1 MMGGLLASHWTSK
14 ICSPEEVIRRIKP
27 GMSIF
32 IGTGV
37 AEPRTLVRALM
48 SSKFGN
54 LTDLELIQL
63 VSFGDAISIKELRT
77 QKYRLKTFFSGWVSH
92 RAISD
97 GYVDLIPSRFA
108 WIPELIESGQVP
120 VHAAFVQISPPDKTG
135 NCSLGV
141 AVDVARL
148 AMEKAALVAGEI
160 NTLVPRT
167 FGDTFVHVSD
177 FNYLVEA
184 HDAPIYFDRC
194 AVASVHDQVAAN
206 VAELIDDHSCIAF
219 SFGPIF
225 EALSR
230 HLADKKHLG
239 VHSPVFTDALMDL
252 VNSGAVTN
260 RFKGTYR
267 GKSLTSYAIGTSNLL
282 AWLDQNPL
290 VEFQAIDKVFS
301 PSVIGRNPSFTA
313 VVAIRKIDLLG
324 RVALPMGKNTV
335 ATGPAE
341 LADLVSGTN
350 ISPGGRTIFAL
361 TSRNREDI
369 SNILISIKEFPNE
382 FRSRELVDV
391 VVTEYGVARLKGL
404 TLRERAQ
411 ALIDIAHPGDR
422 PLLVEQAKA
431 AKIIYPDQIYLPESA
446 RLYPAEISERYHCRD
461 GTVIGFRAI
470 KPSDEEQMRQLFYRF
485 SDEAV
490 YYRYFGHVKTMPHA
504 KMQQYVNVDWS
515 DTLSVVGLAEDGK
528 PSRLIAE
535 ARYIVEK
542 HRPYAE
548 VVFIV
553 DESYQGL
560 GIATHM
566 YRMLIRLAKERGVQ
580 GFTADV
586 LFSNLGMMKVFRKGD
601 LPIKAELEEGIYHL
615 LIPFYEAR
623 SETSPNAMTR
633 KVGND
638 TGNQRKSIEST
649 VKAQRAS
656 R

>member
-1 MMGGLLASHWTSK
+1 MSGLLASQWKHK
-14 ICSPEEVIRRIKP
+14 IFPPEEVIRKIKP

-32 IGTGV
+32 IGTGA
-37 AEPRTLVRALM
+37 AEPRTLVKALL
-48 SSKFGN
+48 SSTSGN
-54 LTDLELIQL
+54 LTDLELVQL
-63 VSFGDAISIKELRT
+63 VSFGDAISVRELRS
-77 QKYRLKTFFSGWVSH
+77 QKYRLKTFFEDWVSH
-92 RAISD
+92 SAISD

-141 AVDVARL
+141 AVDVARQ
-148 AMEKAALVAGEI
+148 AMDKASLVAGEI
-160 NTLVPRT
+160 NPRVPRT

-177 FNYLVEA
+177 FNYLVESR
-184 HDAPIYFDRC
+184 DDPIYFDRC
-194 AVASVHDQVAAN
+194 PVAAIHDQVAAN
-206 VAELIDDHSCIAF
+206 VAELIDDRCCIAF
-219 SFGPIF
+219 SVGPLF
-225 EALSR
+225 EALSH
-230 HLADKKHLG
+230 HLAVKKHLG

-282 AWLDQNPL
+282 AWLDQNPV
-290 VEFQAIDKVFS
+290 VEFQAVDKVFS
-301 PSVIGRNPSFTA
+301 PSVIGRNPDFTA
-313 VVAIRKIDLLG
+313 VVAVRKIDLLG
-324 RVALPMGKNTV
+324 RVALPVGKDTV
-335 ATGPAE
+335 ATGSAE
-341 LADLVSGTN
+341 VADLVSGAN

-361 TSRNREDI
+361 PSRNSEGI
-369 SNILISIKEFPNE
+369 SNILISIKDFPNE
-382 FRSRELVDV
+382 FRSRESVDV
-391 VVTEYGVARLKGL
+391 VVTEYGVARLKGC

-411 ALIDIAHPGDR
+411 ALIEIAHPVYR

-446 RLYPAEISERYHCRD
+446 RLYPADISERYDCKD
-461 GTVIGFRAI
+461 GTTVRFRAI
-470 KPSDEEQMRQLFYRF
+470 KPSDEEQMRRLFYRF

-553 DESYQGL
+553 DESHQGL

-601 LPIKAELEEGIYHL
+601 LPIKAELEQGIYHL
-615 LIPFYEAR
+615 FIPFY
-623 SETSPNAMTR
+623 
-633 KVGND
+633 
-638 TGNQRKSIEST
+638 
-649 VKAQRAS
+649 
-656 R
+656 

>member
-1 MMGGLLASHWTSK
+1 
-14 ICSPEEVIRRIKP
+14 
-27 GMSIF
+27 
-32 IGTGV
+32 
-37 AEPRTLVRALM
+37 
-48 SSKFGN
+48 
-54 LTDLELIQL
+54 
-63 VSFGDAISIKELRT
+63 
-77 QKYRLKTFFSGWVSH
+77 
-92 RAISD
+92 
-97 GYVDLIPSRFA
+97 
-108 WIPELIESGQVP
+108 
-120 VHAAFVQISPPDKTG
+120 
-135 NCSLGV
+135 
-141 AVDVARL
+141 
-148 AMEKAALVAGEI
+148 MEKATLVAGEI
-160 NTLVPRT
+160 NPQVPRT

-177 FNYLVEA
+177 FNCLVEA

-194 AVASVHDQVAAN
+194 PVAAAHDQVAAN
-206 VAELIDDHSCIAF
+206 VAELIVDHSCIAF

-230 HLADKKHLG
+230 HLATKKHLG

-267 GKSLTSYAIGTSNLL
+267 GKSLTSYAIGTPKLL

-290 VEFQAIDKVFS
+290 VEFQAIDKVCS
-301 PSVIGRNPSFTA
+301 PNVIGRNPRFTA
-313 VVAIRKIDLLG
+313 VVAVRKIDLLG
-324 RVALPMGKNTV
+324 RIALPIGRNTV

-341 LADLVSGTN
+341 LAELVSGAN
-350 ISPGGRTIFAL
+350 MSPEGRTIFAL
-361 TSRNREDI
+361 TSRNREGI
-369 SNILISIKEFPNE
+369 SNVLVSIKGFPNE

-411 ALIDIAHPGDR
+411 ALIDIAHPEDR

-431 AKIIYPDQIYLPESA
+431 AKIIYSDQIYLSESA
-446 RLYPAEISERYHCRD
+446 RLYPADISELYHCRN
-461 GTVIGFRAI
+461 GNVFRFRAI

-515 DTLSVVGLAEDGK
+515 DTLSIVGLAEGDT

-560 GIATHM
+560 GIATYM

-601 LPIKAELEEGIYHL
+601 LPIKAELEQGIYHL
-615 LIPFYEAR
+615 LVPFYEPR
-623 SETSPNAMTR
+623 SETGPTAMTGR
-633 KVGND
+633 VENTAGN
-638 TGNQRKSIEST
+638 
-649 VKAQRAS
+649 
-656 R
+656 

>member
-1 MMGGLLASHWTSK
+1 MSGLLASQWKHK
-14 ICSPEEVIRRIKP
+14 IFPPEEVIRKIKP

-32 IGTGV
+32 IGTGA
-37 AEPRTLVRALM
+37 AEPRTLVKALL
-48 SSKFGN
+48 SSTGGN
-54 LTDLELIQL
+54 LTDLELVQL
-63 VSFGDAISIKELRT
+63 VSFGDAISVRELRS
-77 QKYRLKTFFSGWVSH
+77 QKYRLKTFFEDWVSH
-92 RAISD
+92 SAISD

-141 AVDVARL
+141 AVDVARQ
-148 AMEKAALVAGEI
+148 AMDKASLVAGEI
-160 NTLVPRT
+160 NPRVPRT

-177 FNYLVEA
+177 FNYLVESR
-184 HDAPIYFDRC
+184 DDPITFDRC
-194 AVASVHDQVAAN
+194 PVAAVHNQVAAN
-206 VAELIDDHSCIAF
+206 VAELIDDRCCIAF
-219 SFGPIF
+219 SVGPLF
-225 EALSR
+225 EALSH
-230 HLADKKHLG
+230 HLAVKKHLG

-267 GKSLTSYAIGTSNLL
+267 GKSLTSYAIGTSTLL
-282 AWLDQNPL
+282 AWLDQNPV
-290 VEFQAIDKVFS
+290 VEFQAVDKVFS
-301 PSVIGRNPSFTA
+301 PSVIGRNPDFTA
-313 VVAIRKIDLLG
+313 VVAVRKIDLLG
-324 RVALPMGKNTV
+324 RVALPVGKDTV
-335 ATGPAE
+335 ATGSAE
-341 LADLVSGTN
+341 VADLVSGAN

-361 TSRNREDI
+361 PSRNSEGI
-369 SNILISIKEFPNE
+369 SNILISIKDFPNE
-382 FRSRELVDV
+382 FRSRESVDV
-391 VVTEYGVARLKGL
+391 VVTEYGVARLKGC

-411 ALIDIAHPGDR
+411 ALIEIAHPVYR

-446 RLYPAEISERYHCRD
+446 RLYPADISERYDCKD
-461 GTVIGFRAI
+461 GTTVRFRAI
-470 KPSDEEQMRQLFYRF
+470 KPSDEEQMRRLFYRF

-553 DESYQGL
+553 DESHQGL

-601 LPIKAELEEGIYHL
+601 LPIKAELEQGIYHL
-615 LIPFYEAR
+615 FIPFY
-623 SETSPNAMTR
+623 
-633 KVGND
+633 
-638 TGNQRKSIEST
+638 
-649 VKAQRAS
+649 
-656 R
+656 